1 MKKSASHWTVRISCI
16 TCLICLI
23 TQTSIAES
31 LRAGA
36 AKVDVTNY
44 EAGPVNDPLHV
55 RALVVQSDSETAVII
70 TVDAV
75 AIGEIGPVKNDYLP
89 TVRESLQTEL
99 GIKTNRV
106 IINASHCH
114 GKVAPNVAE
123 LTVQAVK
130 EAYENLAPVRV
141 GVGTGHED
149 RISENRRLILKD
161 GKEADVRH
169 AYSLPAD
176 DDVAEVG
183 PIDPQIGILKID
195 REDGRVLAVVYNF
208 AMHPIQSVPGNANT
222 ADVTGYS
229 SKVIEDNLDE
239 GTVALFVQGCG
250 GDINPINY
258 KDVDHPRHAEPLGN
272 MLGLSTLL
280 AVRKI
285 KTEASSKLNVIHDTL
300 TLPRGDRSERITQLE
315 AEQRRLSGSIRG
327 TSLNLKTFLPLVM
340 KYNLSEEFPSYYS
353 HRYLHDDALDRKDLR
368 HLDAENRSNIEAYI
382 NNIQSME
389 KLSRVNT
396 NLRLLNK
403 HQASLI
409 ASGKRTIDVELN
421 ALQVGKFK
429 LLTFPGELT
438 VRIGLNIK
446 KDSGDPNTFVA
457 GYTNGYIYY
466 APTAEQLLNVGGA
479 QEDSDCILAPEWQK
493 IFEEKALE
501 MLKAL

>member
-1 MKKSASHWTVRISCI
+1 
-16 TCLICLI
+16 
-23 TQTSIAES
+23 
-31 LRAGA
+31 
-36 AKVDVTNY
+36 
-44 EAGPVNDPLHV
+44 
-55 RALVVQSDSETAVII
+55 
-70 TVDAV
+70 
-75 AIGEIGPVKNDYLP
+75 
-89 TVRESLQTEL
+89 
-99 GIKTNRV
+99 
-106 IINASHCH
+106 
-114 GKVAPNVAE
+114 
-123 LTVQAVK
+123 
-130 EAYENLAPVRV
+130 
-141 GVGTGHED
+141 
-149 RISENRRLILKD
+149 
-161 GKEADVRH
+161 
-169 AYSLPAD
+169 
-176 DDVAEVG
+176 
-183 PIDPQIGILKID
+183 
-195 REDGRVLAVVYNF
+195 
-208 AMHPIQSVPGNANT
+208 
-222 ADVTGYS
+222 
-229 SKVIEDNLDE
+229 
-239 GTVALFVQGCG
+239 
-250 GDINPINY
+250 
-258 KDVDHPRHAEPLGN
+258 
-272 MLGLSTLL
+272 
-280 AVRKI
+280 
-285 KTEASSKLNVIHDTL
+285 
-300 TLPRGDRSERITQLE
+300 
-315 AEQRRLSGSIRG
+315 
-327 TSLNLKTFLPLVM
+327 M

-501 MLKAL
+501 MLTAL